1 MTTERI
7 TPDDEQVEDRAA
19 EIAAGKED
27 SDKVAEK
34 DAKSAKRAAAAILE
48 ESEERM
54 FDNATVDPD
63 DDSVHRRKSEETK

>member
-1 MTTERI
+1 MTTERL
-7 TPDDEQVEDRAA
+7 TPEDEQVEERAA
-19 EIAAGKED
+19 EIAEGKED
-27 SDKVAEK
+27 GETVAEK